1 MGCQGSELRL
11 LLHLHGP
18 GRQEHESQAPQEA
31 GQCHKTFYVRNLEM
45 FTIVAR
51 LFVPGMPL
59 QSCLM
64 FASKAGA
71 NPSDARFR
79 CSIVG

>member
-1 MGCQGSELRL
+1 VGCQGSQLRL

-31 GQCHKTFYVRNLEM
+31 GQCHKTFYGRNLQM
-45 FTIVAR
+45 FTIVTR
-51 LFVPGMPL
+51 VIVPENPL
-59 QSCLM
+59 LLGLM

-71 NPSDARFR
+71 NQSEAHFR
-79 CSIVG
+79 CSTLG